1 MKLPPAVVTF
11 SICHKPRSCGKA
23 YSWSGPYK
31 TLQQVKRVWREYQCE
46 EPDFFIMKVTYQ
58 PCPISPSSSLH
69 KK

>member
-1 MKLPPAVVTF
+1 MKLPPVVVTF
-11 SICHKPRSCGKA
+11 GIYYNRPRGKHYNWA
-23 YSWSGPYK
+23 GPYK

-58 PCPISPSSSLH
+58 PCPISRSSSQV